1 MKTMRSGILQR
12 SLLTVM
18 ILLMLGCMSVISR
31 QALKE
36 VDPNI
41 SFEQLQEDP
50 EAFQGKT
57 VLLGGNIIE
66 TKNLPDKTL
75 LIVVQH
81 ALGLNKKPVSEDVS
95 LGRFIISAPG
105 FLDPAIYR
113 TGRKV
118 TVVGTVIGKD
128 VRPLG
133 ELKYTYPVISKKEL
147 HIWPSEES
155 YGTEPKVHFGV
166 GVGIGL

>member
-1 MKTMRSGILQR
+1 MKTMRSGILQ
-12 SLLTVM
+12 SSALIVM
-18 ILLMLGCMSVISR
+18 ILLMFGCMSVISK
-31 QALKE
+31 QALNE

-41 SFEQLQEDP
+41 RFEQLQKDP

-57 VLLGGNIIE
+57 VLLGGDIIE

-75 LIVVQH
+75 LVVLQH
-81 ALGLNKKPVSEDVS
+81 TLGPNKRPVSEDVS

-118 TVVGTVIGKD
+118 TVVGIVIGKE

-147 HIWPSEES
+147 HIWPEEAS
-155 YGTEPKVHFGV
+155 SSAEPTVHFGV
-166 GVGIGL
+166 GVGIGF